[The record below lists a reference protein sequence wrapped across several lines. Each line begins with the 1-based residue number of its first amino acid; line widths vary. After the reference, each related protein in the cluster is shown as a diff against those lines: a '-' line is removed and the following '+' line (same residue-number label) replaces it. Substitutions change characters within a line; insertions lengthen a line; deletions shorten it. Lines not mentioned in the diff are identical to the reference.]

1 MTRCKLGDHISIKHG
16 YAFDGEFFSDQD
28 NGIVLVTPG
37 NFAMGGGYQE
47 GKGKYYTGEYPAE
60 FVLQPDDLIVTM
72 TDLSKRIDTL
82 GYGALVPSD
91 GRVYLHNQRIGL
103 VQLNDGQVDKY
114 YLSFLMRSYD
124 YQRSIAGSSTGSTVH
139 HSSPKKI
146 CEYEFDLPPLETQ
159 RRIASIL
166 MAYDNLIENNRK
178 QIALLEEVAQRL
190 YKEWFIDLRFPGHED
205 VEIVDGVPQG
215 WQEATVGDL
224 CALSK
229 VVSKERDRTP
239 NIKYIGLEHMPRK
252 SICLDTYGDVCSVKG
267 NKLVFEA
274 GDILFGKIRPYFHK
288 VGFAQCD
295 GVASADTIIMRP
307 MRRRFG
313 LLLGCVSS
321 DDFVSYATKTSKTG
335 TKMPRADWAAM
346 EQYPVLIPEDGLLD
360 LFEEKFTA
368 LASGIAT
375 LSGSSHAAREA
386 RDRLLPKLM
395 SGEIEV

>member
-1 MTRCKLGDHISIKHG
+1 MTRCKLGDHVSIKHG

-28 NGIVLVTPG
+28 NGVVLVTPG
-37 NFAMGGGYQE
+37 NFALGGGYQD

-60 FVLQPDDLIVTM
+60 FVLQPGDLIVTM

-190 YKEWFIDLRFPGHED
+190 YKEWFIDLRFSGHED
-205 VEIVDGVPQG
+205 VEIVDGLPQG
-215 WQEATVGDL
+215 WSRVSIEELGNYLNGYAFKPSDHYREGLPILKIRELKDGVGKDTPRNSGADVPERYRIHQGDIIFSWSATLAVDVWGEED
-224 CALSK
+224 ALLNQHLFK
-229 VVSKERDRTP
+229 VT
-239 NIKYIGLEHMPRK
+239 PRK
-252 SICLDTYGDVCSVKG
+252 AEAHEFVVQTLSSLVREMRGMTTGSTMSHLQR
-267 NKLVFEA
+267 NKLKVIQTLMPSDE
-274 GDILFGKIRPYFHK
+274 ILEGYN
-288 VGFAQCD
+288 AA
-295 GVASADTIIMRP
+295 ASTLRKRI
-307 MRRRFG
+307 
-313 LLLGCVSS
+313 
-321 DDFVSYATKTSKTG
+321 TSAKQSL
-335 TKMPRADWAAM
+335 K
-346 EQYPVLIPEDGLLD
+346 
-360 LFEEKFTA
+360 
-368 LASGIAT
+368 LAS
-375 LSGSSHAAREA
+375 EA